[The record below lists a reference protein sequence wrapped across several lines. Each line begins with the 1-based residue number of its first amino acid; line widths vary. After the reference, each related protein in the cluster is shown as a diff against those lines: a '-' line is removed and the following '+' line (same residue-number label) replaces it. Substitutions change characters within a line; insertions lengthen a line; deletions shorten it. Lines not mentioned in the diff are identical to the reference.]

1 MEKVMPNVGS
11 AAAGTVSSS
20 SPKTVKASD
29 KNVFSKL
36 VNKSKSKTQ
45 TKVNQKNAGQDN
57 GGKDDGKKVSD
68 NSKQDADD
76 KKVAVKDQQS
86 DEKQTEKDQTT
97 DETQAATVQA
107 EIQPVQVQEVKAISE
122 TDVKPSVT
130 ENQTSDA
137 ATVSEVSESDS
148 DQKLATIQQT
158 VTIDVQTDEAQAQ
171 PAEDADEKT
180 QASAATTQNG
190 QTVDVQTKDNVQTSR
205 EQMQAVQATSVA
217 QTQQTS
223 QNQVQ
228 QATNQQQQA
237 QTTVKVEEVGTVQN
251 VETQASDAK
260 VDLNELATL
269 NNQAQALQT
278 APADTKAAFLA
289 KMNVATTRA
298 AEKLAQPIVE
308 KVSTS
313 VGQNG
318 GLKTIT
324 LQLTPAKLGNVR
336 VVMHVSEQGI
346 SLKFNVQTDQA
357 KQLLQSVTGKLEQI
371 LKNAEANSTQRATQ
385 SFNLQKTD
393 QPETVTKTPQFE
405 QDTSSL
411 LNSNQNGSQ
420 QFNQNGMRQMRTV
433 NGYRKAPVLET
444 KQEDEDKKEQ
454 VPTSTISILA

>member
-1 MEKVMPNVGS
+1 MEKVMPNVGL
-11 AAAGTVSSS
+11 AAAETVSSS

-29 KNVFSKL
+29 KNAFSKL

-45 TKVNQKNAGQDN
+45 TKVNQKNAGQNNDE
-57 GGKDDGKKVSD
+57 KDDGKKVSD
-68 NSKQDADD
+68 NSKQNDDD
-76 KKVAVKDQQS
+76 KKVAIKDQQS

-107 EIQPVQVQEVKAISE
+107 EVQPVQVQEVKAISE

-130 ENQTSDA
+130 ENKTSDA

-148 DQKLATIQQT
+148 DQKSATIQQT
-158 VTIDVQTDEAQAQ
+158 IMTDVETEKVQAQ
-171 PAEDADEKT
+171 PIEDADEKT
-180 QASAATTQNG
+180 QASVAAPQDEK
-190 QTVDVQTKDNVQTSR
+190 TVDVQTNVQTSQER
-205 EQMQAVQATSVA
+205 MQAVQATSVV
-217 QTQQTS
+217 QTQQTA

-228 QATNQQQQA
+228 QATNQQQQT

-251 VETQASDAK
+251 VEAQASDAK
-260 VDLNELATL
+260 VDFNELATL
-269 NNQAQALQT
+269 NNQSQTLQS
-278 APADTKAAFLA
+278 APADTKAAFSA

-308 KVSTS
+308 KISTS
-313 VGQNG
+313 VAPNG

-411 LNSNQNGSQ
+411 LNSNQNGAQ

-433 NGYRKAPVLET
+433 NGYRKAPVLEA
-444 KQEDEDKKEQ
+444 KQEDDDKKEQ

>member
-1 MEKVMPNVGS
+1 MGKAIPNVNS
-11 AAAGTVSSS
+11 VAVESVSSTS
-20 SPKTVKASD
+20 QKTVKASD
-29 KNVFSKL
+29 KNAFSKL
-36 VNKSKSKTQ
+36 VNKSRSKTQ
-45 TKVNQKNAGQDN
+45 AKVNQKNVGQNND
-57 GGKDDGKKVSD
+57 GKDDGKKVSD

-76 KKVAVKDQQS
+76 KKVAVKDQQF
-86 DEKQTEKDQTT
+86 DEKQTEKDQT
-97 DETQAATVQA
+97 ATVQA

-130 ENQTSDA
+130 EDQTSDA

-148 DQKLATIQQT
+148 DQKSATVQQT
-158 VTIDVQTDEAQAQ
+158 GTTDVQTEEVQAQ

-180 QASAATTQNG
+180 QASAAMAQNE
-190 QTVDVQTKDNVQTSR
+190 QTVDVQTNVQTSQ

-228 QATNQQQQA
+228 QATNQPQQTQS
-237 QTTVKVEEVGTVQN
+237 TVKVEEVGTVQN

-269 NNQAQALQT
+269 NNQAQALQS
-278 APADTKAAFLA
+278 APADTKAAFSA

-313 VGQNG
+313 VAPNG

-346 SLKFNVQTDQA
+346 SLKFNVQNDQA

-371 LKNAEANSTQRATQ
+371 LKNAEANATQRTTQ
-385 SFNLQKTD
+385 SFNLQKAD

>member
-1 MEKVMPNVGS
+1 MGKAIPNVNS
-11 AAAGTVSSS
+11 VAVESVSSTS
-20 SPKTVKASD
+20 QKTVKASD
-29 KNVFSKL
+29 KNAFSKL
-36 VNKSKSKTQ
+36 VNKSRSKTQ
-45 TKVNQKNAGQDN
+45 AKVNQKNVGQNND
-57 GGKDDGKKVSD
+57 GKDDGKKVSD

-76 KKVAVKDQQS
+76 KKVAVKDQQF
-86 DEKQTEKDQTT
+86 DEKQTEKDQT
-97 DETQAATVQA
+97 ATVQA

-130 ENQTSDA
+130 EDQTSDA

-148 DQKLATIQQT
+148 DQKSATVQQT
-158 VTIDVQTDEAQAQ
+158 GTTDVQTEEVQAQ

-180 QASAATTQNG
+180 QASAAMAQNE
-190 QTVDVQTKDNVQTSR
+190 QTVDVQTNVQTSQ

-217 QTQQTS
+217 QTQQTN

-228 QATNQQQQA
+228 QATNQPQQTQS
-237 QTTVKVEEVGTVQN
+237 TVKVEEVGTVQN

-269 NNQAQALQT
+269 NNQAQALQS
-278 APADTKAAFLA
+278 APADTKAAFSA

>member
-11 AAAGTVSSS
+11 ATVESVSGTSQ
-20 SPKTVKASD
+20 KTVKASD
-29 KNVFSKL
+29 KNAFSKL
-36 VNKSKSKTQ
+36 VNKSRSKTQ

-57 GGKDDGKKVSD
+57 DGKDDGKKVSD
-68 NSKQDADD
+68 NAKQNDDD

-86 DEKQTEKDQTT
+86 DEKQTEKDQT
-97 DETQAATVQA
+97 ATVQA

-122 TDVKPSVT
+122 TDVKSSVT

-180 QASAATTQNG
+180 QASAAMAQNE
-190 QTVDVQTKDNVQTSR
+190 QTVDVQTNVQTSQ

-217 QTQQTS
+217 QTQQTN

-228 QATNQQQQA
+228 QATNQPQQTQS
-237 QTTVKVEEVGTVQN
+237 TVKVEEVGTVQN
-251 VETQASDAK
+251 VEAQASDAK

-269 NNQAQALQT
+269 NNQAQALQS
-278 APADTKAAFLA
+278 APADTKAAFSA

-371 LKNAEANSTQRATQ
+371 LKNAEANATQRTTQ
-385 SFNLQKTD
+385 SFNLQKAD

>member
-11 AAAGTVSSS
+11 ATVESVSGTSQ
-20 SPKTVKASD
+20 KTVKASD
-29 KNVFSKL
+29 KNAFSKL

-45 TKVNQKNAGQDN
+45 AKVNQKNAGQNND
-57 GGKDDGKKVSD
+57 GKDDGKKVSD

-86 DEKQTEKDQTT
+86 DEKQTEKDQT
-97 DETQAATVQA
+97 ATVQA

-158 VTIDVQTDEAQAQ
+158 VTIDVQTEEVQAQ

-180 QASAATTQNG
+180 QASAAMAQNE
-190 QTVDVQTKDNVQTSR
+190 QTVDVQTNVQTSQ

-217 QTQQTS
+217 QTQQTN

-228 QATNQQQQA
+228 QATNQPQQTQS
-237 QTTVKVEEVGTVQN
+237 TVKVEEVGTVQN
-251 VETQASDAK
+251 VEAQASDAK

-269 NNQAQALQT
+269 NNQAQALQS
-278 APADTKAAFLA
+278 APADTKAAFSA

-371 LKNAEANSTQRATQ
+371 LKNAEANATQRTTQ
-385 SFNLQKTD
+385 SFNLQKAD

>member
-11 AAAGTVSSS
+11 AAVESVSST

-29 KNVFSKL
+29 KNAFSKL

-45 TKVNQKNAGQDN
+45 TKVNQKNAGQNND
-57 GGKDDGKKVSD
+57 GEDDGKKVSD

-86 DEKQTEKDQTT
+86 DETQT
-97 DETQAATVQA
+97 ATVQV
-107 EIQPVQVQEVKAISE
+107 EVQPVQIQVDKAIAE
-122 TDVKPSVT
+122 TDVKSSVT
-130 ENQTSDA
+130 ESETPDA
-137 ATVSEVSESDS
+137 TTVSEVLESDS
-148 DQKLATIQQT
+148 GQESATVQQT
-158 VTIDVQTDEAQAQ
+158 VTADVQTEEVQTQ
-171 PAEDADEKT
+171 PTEDADEKT
-180 QASAATTQNG
+180 QASAATTQG
-190 QTVDVQTKDNVQTSR
+190 EKTVDVQANVQTNDNVQMSQ
-205 EQMQAVQATSVA
+205 EQAQAVQVTSVA
-217 QTQQTS
+217 QTQQAE

-237 QTTVKVEEVGTVQN
+237 QANVKVEEVGTVQN
-251 VETQASDAK
+251 VEAQASEAK

-269 NNQAQALQT
+269 NNQAQALQN
-278 APADTKAAFLA
+278 APADTKAAFSA

-385 SFNLQKTD
+385 SFNLQKSE

-411 LNSNQNGSQ
+411 LNSNQNGAQ
-420 QFNQNGMRQMRTV
+420 QFDQKGLRQMRTV
-433 NGYRKAPVLET
+433 NGYRKAPVLES

>member
-11 AAAGTVSSS
+11 ATVESVSGT
-20 SPKTVKASD
+20 SPKTVKASN
-29 KNVFSKL
+29 KNAFSKL

-45 TKVNQKNAGQDN
+45 AKVNQKNADQNND
-57 GGKDDGKKVSD
+57 GKDDGKKVSD

-76 KKVAVKDQQS
+76 KKVAGKDQQS
-86 DEKQTEKDQTT
+86 DEKQTEKDQT
-97 DETQAATVQA
+97 ATVQA
-107 EIQPVQVQEVKAISE
+107 EVQQVQVQEVKAISE

-130 ENQTSDA
+130 ENKTSDA

-148 DQKLATIQQT
+148 DQKSATVQQT
-158 VTIDVQTDEAQAQ
+158 GTTDVQTEEVQAQ

-180 QASAATTQNG
+180 QASAAMAQNE
-190 QTVDVQTKDNVQTSR
+190 QTVDVQTNVQTSQ

-217 QTQQTS
+217 QTQQTN

-228 QATNQQQQA
+228 QATNQPQQTQS
-237 QTTVKVEEVGTVQN
+237 TVKVEEVGTVQN
-251 VETQASDAK
+251 VEAQASDAK

-269 NNQAQALQT
+269 NNQAQAIQT
-278 APADTKAAFLA
+278 APADTKAAFSA

-313 VGQNG
+313 VAPNG

-336 VVMHVSEQGI
+336 IVMHVSEQGI
-346 SLKFNVQTDQA
+346 SLKFNVQNDQA

-371 LKNAEANSTQRATQ
+371 LKNAEANATQRTTQ
-385 SFNLQKTD
+385 SFNLQKAD
-393 QPETVTKTPQFE
+393 QLETVTKTPQFE

>member
-1 MEKVMPNVGS
+1 MGKAIPNVNS
-11 AAAGTVSSS
+11 VAVESVSSTS
-20 SPKTVKASD
+20 QKTVKASD
-29 KNVFSKL
+29 KNAFSKL
-36 VNKSKSKTQ
+36 VNKSRSKTQ
-45 TKVNQKNAGQDN
+45 AKVNQKNVGQNND
-57 GGKDDGKKVSD
+57 GKDDGKKVSD

-76 KKVAVKDQQS
+76 KKVAVKDQQF
-86 DEKQTEKDQTT
+86 DEKQTEKDQT
-97 DETQAATVQA
+97 ATVQA

-130 ENQTSDA
+130 EDQTSDA

-148 DQKLATIQQT
+148 DQKSATVQQT
-158 VTIDVQTDEAQAQ
+158 GTTDVQTEEVQAQ

-180 QASAATTQNG
+180 QASAAMAQNE
-190 QTVDVQTKDNVQTSR
+190 QTVDVQTNVQTSQ

-217 QTQQTS
+217 QTQQTN

-228 QATNQQQQA
+228 QATNQPQQTQS
-237 QTTVKVEEVGTVQN
+237 TVKVEEVGTVQN

-269 NNQAQALQT
+269 NNQAQALQS
-278 APADTKAAFLA
+278 APADTKAAFSA

-371 LKNAEANSTQRATQ
+371 LKNAEANATQRATQ

>member
-11 AAAGTVSSS
+11 VTVEAVSSTS
-20 SPKTVKASD
+20 QKTVKASD
-29 KNVFSKL
+29 KNAFSKL
-36 VNKSKSKTQ
+36 VSKSRAKTQ
-45 TKVNQKNAGQDN
+45 TKVNQKKAGQN
-57 GGKDDGKKVSD
+57 NAGKDDGKKVSD

-76 KKVAVKDQQS
+76 KKVAGKDQQS
-86 DEKQTEKDQTT
+86 DEKQTEKDQT
-97 DETQAATVQA
+97 ATVQA
-107 EIQPVQVQEVKAISE
+107 EVQQVQVQEVKAISE

-130 ENQTSDA
+130 ENKTSDA
-137 ATVSEVSESDS
+137 ATVSEVLESDS
-148 DQKLATIQQT
+148 DQKSATVQQT
-158 VTIDVQTDEAQAQ
+158 GTTDVQTEEVQAQ

-180 QASAATTQNG
+180 QASAAMAQNE
-190 QTVDVQTKDNVQTSR
+190 QTVDVQTSQ

-217 QTQQTS
+217 QTQQTN

-228 QATNQQQQA
+228 QATNQPQQTQS
-237 QTTVKVEEVGTVQN
+237 TVKVEEVGTVQN
-251 VETQASDAK
+251 VEAQASDAK

-269 NNQAQALQT
+269 NNQAQALQS
-278 APADTKAAFLA
+278 APADTKAAFSA

-371 LKNAEANSTQRATQ
+371 LKNAEANATQRATQ

>member
-1 MEKVMPNVGS
+1 MEKVMSNVGS
-11 AAAGTVSSS
+11 ATIESVSSTS
-20 SPKTVKASD
+20 QKTVKASD
-29 KNVFSKL
+29 KNAFSKL

-45 TKVNQKNAGQDN
+45 AKVNQKNAGQNND
-57 GGKDDGKKVSD
+57 GKDDGKKVSD

-86 DEKQTEKDQTT
+86 DEKQTEKDQT
-97 DETQAATVQA
+97 ATVQA
-107 EIQPVQVQEVKAISE
+107 EVQVQVQEVKAISE

-130 ENQTSDA
+130 ENQSSDA

-171 PAEDADEKT
+171 PSEDADEKT

-190 QTVDVQTKDNVQTSR
+190 QTGDVQTKDNVQTSL
-205 EQMQAVQATSVA
+205 EQMQAVQATSIA

-228 QATNQQQQA
+228 QATNQTQAMNQPQQTQS
-237 QTTVKVEEVGTVQN
+237 TVKVEEVGTVQN
-251 VETQASDAK
+251 VETQESDAK

-269 NNQAQALQT
+269 NNQAQAIQT
-278 APADTKAAFLA
+278 APADTKAAFSA

-313 VGQNG
+313 VAPNG

-336 VVMHVSEQGI
+336 IVMHVSEQGI

-371 LKNAEANSTQRATQ
+371 LKNAEANATQRTTQ
-385 SFNLQKTD
+385 SFNLQKAD

>member
-1 MEKVMPNVGS
+1 MGKAIPNVNS
-11 AAAGTVSSS
+11 VAVESVSSTS
-20 SPKTVKASD
+20 QKTVKASD
-29 KNVFSKL
+29 KNAFSKL
-36 VNKSKSKTQ
+36 VNKSRSKTQ
-45 TKVNQKNAGQDN
+45 AKVNQKNVGQNND
-57 GGKDDGKKVSD
+57 GKDDGKKVSD
-68 NSKQDADD
+68 NSKQDTDD
-76 KKVAVKDQQS
+76 KKVAVKDQQF
-86 DEKQTEKDQTT
+86 DEKQTEKDQT
-97 DETQAATVQA
+97 ATVQA

-130 ENQTSDA
+130 EDQTSDA

-148 DQKLATIQQT
+148 DQKSATVQQT
-158 VTIDVQTDEAQAQ
+158 GTTDVQTEEVQAQ

-180 QASAATTQNG
+180 QASAAMAQNE
-190 QTVDVQTKDNVQTSR
+190 QTVDVQTNVQTSQ

-217 QTQQTS
+217 QTQQTN

-228 QATNQQQQA
+228 QATNQPQQTQS
-237 QTTVKVEEVGTVQN
+237 TVKVEEVGTVQN

-269 NNQAQALQT
+269 NNQAQALQS
-278 APADTKAAFLA
+278 APADTKAAFSA

-346 SLKFNVQTDQA
+346 SLKFNVQNDQA

-371 LKNAEANSTQRATQ
+371 LKNAEANATQRATQ

>member
-11 AAAGTVSSS
+11 ATVESVSGT

-29 KNVFSKL
+29 KNAFSKL

-45 TKVNQKNAGQDN
+45 AKVNQKNADQNND
-57 GGKDDGKKVSD
+57 GKDDGKKVSD

-76 KKVAVKDQQS
+76 KKVAGKDQQS
-86 DEKQTEKDQTT
+86 DEKQTEKDQT
-97 DETQAATVQA
+97 AT
-107 EIQPVQVQEVKAISE
+107 VQVQEVKAISE

-137 ATVSEVSESDS
+137 TTVSEVSESDS
-148 DQKLATIQQT
+148 DQKSAMIQQT

-228 QATNQQQQA
+228 QATNQPQQTQS
-237 QTTVKVEEVGTVQN
+237 TVKVEEVGTVQN

-269 NNQAQALQT
+269 NNQAQAIQT
-278 APADTKAAFLA
+278 APADTKAAFSA

-308 KVSTS
+308 KISTS
-313 VGQNG
+313 VAPNG

-336 VVMHVSEQGI
+336 IVMHVSEQGI

-371 LKNAEANSTQRATQ
+371 LKNAEANATQRTTQ
-385 SFNLQKTD
+385 SFNLQKAD

>member
-11 AAAGTVSSS
+11 VTVEAVSSTS
-20 SPKTVKASD
+20 QKTVKASD
-29 KNVFSKL
+29 KNAFSKL
-36 VNKSKSKTQ
+36 VSKSRAKTQ
-45 TKVNQKNAGQDN
+45 TKVNQKKAGQN
-57 GGKDDGKKVSD
+57 NAGKDDGKKVSD

-76 KKVAVKDQQS
+76 KKVAGKDQQS
-86 DEKQTEKDQTT
+86 DEKQTEKDQT
-97 DETQAATVQA
+97 ATVQA
-107 EIQPVQVQEVKAISE
+107 EVQQVQVQEVKAISE

-130 ENQTSDA
+130 ENKTSDA
-137 ATVSEVSESDS
+137 ATVSEVLESDS
-148 DQKLATIQQT
+148 DQKSATVQQT
-158 VTIDVQTDEAQAQ
+158 GTTDVQTEEVQAQ

-180 QASAATTQNG
+180 QASAAMAQNE
-190 QTVDVQTKDNVQTSR
+190 QTVDVQTNVQTSQ

-217 QTQQTS
+217 QTQQTA
-223 QNQVQ
+223 QNKVQ
-228 QATNQQQQA
+228 QATNQQQAMNQPQQTQA
-237 QTTVKVEEVGTVQN
+237 TVKVEEVGTVQN
-251 VETQASDAK
+251 VEAQASDAK

-269 NNQAQALQT
+269 NNQAQALQS
-278 APADTKAAFLA
+278 APADTKAAFSA

>member
-1 MEKVMPNVGS
+1 MGKAIPNVNS
-11 AAAGTVSSS
+11 VAVESVSSTS
-20 SPKTVKASD
+20 QKTVKASD
-29 KNVFSKL
+29 KNAFSKL
-36 VNKSKSKTQ
+36 VNKSRSKTQ
-45 TKVNQKNAGQDN
+45 AKVNQKNVGQNND
-57 GGKDDGKKVSD
+57 GKDDGKKVSD

-76 KKVAVKDQQS
+76 KKVAVKDQQF
-86 DEKQTEKDQTT
+86 DEKQTEKDQT
-97 DETQAATVQA
+97 ATVQA

-130 ENQTSDA
+130 EDQTSDA

-148 DQKLATIQQT
+148 DQKSATVQQT
-158 VTIDVQTDEAQAQ
+158 GTTDVQTEEVQAQ
-171 PAEDADEKT
+171 TAEDADEKT
-180 QASAATTQNG
+180 QASAAMAQNE
-190 QTVDVQTKDNVQTSR
+190 QTVDVQTNVQTSQ

-217 QTQQTS
+217 QTQQTN

-228 QATNQQQQA
+228 QATNQPQQTQS
-237 QTTVKVEEVGTVQN
+237 TVKVEEVGTVQN

-269 NNQAQALQT
+269 NNQAQALQS
-278 APADTKAAFLA
+278 APADTKAAFSA

-346 SLKFNVQTDQA
+346 SLKFNVQNDQA

-371 LKNAEANSTQRATQ
+371 LKNAEANATQRATQ

>member
-11 AAAGTVSSS
+11 ATVESVSGT

-29 KNVFSKL
+29 KNAFSKL

-45 TKVNQKNAGQDN
+45 AKVNQKNADQNND
-57 GGKDDGKKVSD
+57 GKDDGKKVSD

-76 KKVAVKDQQS
+76 KKVAGKDQQS
-86 DEKQTEKDQTT
+86 DEKQTEKDQT
-97 DETQAATVQA
+97 ATVQA

-130 ENQTSDA
+130 ENKTSDA

-148 DQKLATIQQT
+148 DQKSATVQQT
-158 VTIDVQTDEAQAQ
+158 GTTDVQTEEVQAQ

-180 QASAATTQNG
+180 QASAAMAQNE
-190 QTVDVQTKDNVQTSR
+190 QTVDVQTNVQTSQ

-217 QTQQTS
+217 QTQQTN

-228 QATNQQQQA
+228 QATNQPQQTQS
-237 QTTVKVEEVGTVQN
+237 TVKVEEVGTVQN

-269 NNQAQALQT
+269 NNQAQAIQT
-278 APADTKAAFLA
+278 APADTKAAFSA

-308 KVSTS
+308 KISTS
-313 VGQNG
+313 VAPNG

-336 VVMHVSEQGI
+336 IVMHVSEQGI

-371 LKNAEANSTQRATQ
+371 LKNAEANATQRTTQ
-385 SFNLQKTD
+385 SFNLQKAD

>member
-1 MEKVMPNVGS
+1 MGKAIPNVNS
-11 AAAGTVSSS
+11 VAVESVSSTS
-20 SPKTVKASD
+20 QKTVKASD
-29 KNVFSKL
+29 KNAFSKL
-36 VNKSKSKTQ
+36 VNKSRSKTQ
-45 TKVNQKNAGQDN
+45 AKVNQKNVGQNND
-57 GGKDDGKKVSD
+57 GKDDGKKVSD

-76 KKVAVKDQQS
+76 KKVAVKDQQF
-86 DEKQTEKDQTT
+86 DEKQTEKDQT
-97 DETQAATVQA
+97 ATVQA

-130 ENQTSDA
+130 EDQTSDA

-148 DQKLATIQQT
+148 DQKSATVQQT
-158 VTIDVQTDEAQAQ
+158 GTTDVQTEEVQAQ

-180 QASAATTQNG
+180 QASAAMAQNE
-190 QTVDVQTKDNVQTSR
+190 QTVDVQTSQ

-217 QTQQTS
+217 QTQQTN

-228 QATNQQQQA
+228 QATNQPQQTQS
-237 QTTVKVEEVGTVQN
+237 TVKVEEVGTVQN

-269 NNQAQALQT
+269 NNQAQALQS
-278 APADTKAAFLA
+278 APADTKAAFSA

-346 SLKFNVQTDQA
+346 SLKFNVQNDQA

-371 LKNAEANSTQRATQ
+371 LKNAEANATQRATQ

>member
-11 AAAGTVSSS
+11 ATVESVSGT

-29 KNVFSKL
+29 KNAFSKL

-45 TKVNQKNAGQDN
+45 AKVNQKNADQNND
-57 GGKDDGKKVSD
+57 GKDDGKKVSD

-76 KKVAVKDQQS
+76 KKVAGKDQQS
-86 DEKQTEKDQTT
+86 DEKQTEKDQT
-97 DETQAATVQA
+97 ATVQA
-107 EIQPVQVQEVKAISE
+107 EVQQVQVQEVKAISE

-130 ENQTSDA
+130 ENKTSDA

-148 DQKLATIQQT
+148 DQKSATVQQT
-158 VTIDVQTDEAQAQ
+158 GTTDVQTEEVQAQ

-180 QASAATTQNG
+180 QASAAMAQNE
-190 QTVDVQTKDNVQTSR
+190 QTVDVQTSQ

-217 QTQQTS
+217 QTQQTN

-228 QATNQQQQA
+228 QATNQPQQTQS
-237 QTTVKVEEVGTVQN
+237 TVKVEEVGTVQN
-251 VETQASDAK
+251 VEAQASDAK

-269 NNQAQALQT
+269 NNQAQAIQT
-278 APADTKAAFLA
+278 APADTKAAFSA

>member
-1 MEKVMPNVGS
+1 MGKAIPNVNS
-11 AAAGTVSSS
+11 VAVESVSSTS
-20 SPKTVKASD
+20 QKTVKASD
-29 KNVFSKL
+29 KNAFSKL
-36 VNKSKSKTQ
+36 VNKSRSKTQ
-45 TKVNQKNAGQDN
+45 AKVNQKNVGQNND
-57 GGKDDGKKVSD
+57 GKDDGKKVSD

-76 KKVAVKDQQS
+76 KKVAVKDQQF
-86 DEKQTEKDQTT
+86 DEKQTEKDQT
-97 DETQAATVQA
+97 ATVQA

-130 ENQTSDA
+130 EDQTSDA

-148 DQKLATIQQT
+148 DQKSATVQQT
-158 VTIDVQTDEAQAQ
+158 GTTDVQTEEVQAQ

-180 QASAATTQNG
+180 QASAAMAQNE
-190 QTVDVQTKDNVQTSR
+190 QTVDVQTNVQTSQ

-217 QTQQTS
+217 QTQQTN

-228 QATNQQQQA
+228 QATNQPQQTQS
-237 QTTVKVEEVGTVQN
+237 TVKVEEVGTVQN

-269 NNQAQALQT
+269 NNQAQALQS
-278 APADTKAAFLA
+278 APADTKAAFSA

-346 SLKFNVQTDQA
+346 SLKFNVQNDQA

-371 LKNAEANSTQRATQ
+371 LKNAEANATQRTTQ
-385 SFNLQKTD
+385 SFNLQKAD

>member
-1 MEKVMPNVGS
+1 M
-11 AAAGTVSSS
+11 
-20 SPKTVKASD
+20 
-29 KNVFSKL
+29 
-36 VNKSKSKTQ
+36 
-45 TKVNQKNAGQDN
+45 
-57 GGKDDGKKVSD
+57 
-68 NSKQDADD
+68 
-76 KKVAVKDQQS
+76 
-86 DEKQTEKDQTT
+86 
-97 DETQAATVQA
+97 
-107 EIQPVQVQEVKAISE
+107 
-122 TDVKPSVT
+122 KPSVT
-130 ENQTSDA
+130 EDQTSDA

-148 DQKLATIQQT
+148 EQKPATIQQT

-217 QTQQTS
+217 QTQQTN

-228 QATNQQQQA
+228 QATNQPQQTQS
-237 QTTVKVEEVGTVQN
+237 TVKVEEVGTVQN

-269 NNQAQALQT
+269 NNQAQAIQT
-278 APADTKAAFLA
+278 APADTKAAFSA

-313 VGQNG
+313 VAPNG

-336 VVMHVSEQGI
+336 IVMHVSEQGI

-371 LKNAEANSTQRATQ
+371 LKNAEANATQRTTQ
-385 SFNLQKTD
+385 SFNLQKAD

>member
-11 AAAGTVSSS
+11 ATVESVSGTSQ
-20 SPKTVKASD
+20 KTVKASD
-29 KNVFSKL
+29 KNAFSKL
-36 VNKSKSKTQ
+36 VNKSRSKTQ

-57 GGKDDGKKVSD
+57 DGKDDGKKVSD
-68 NSKQDADD
+68 NAKQNDDD

-86 DEKQTEKDQTT
+86 DEKQTEKDQT
-97 DETQAATVQA
+97 ATVQA

-137 ATVSEVSESDS
+137 STVSEVSESDS

-180 QASAATTQNG
+180 QASAAMAQNE
-190 QTVDVQTKDNVQTSR
+190 QTVDVQTNVQTSQ

-217 QTQQTS
+217 QTQQTN

-228 QATNQQQQA
+228 QATNQPQQTQS
-237 QTTVKVEEVGTVQN
+237 TVKVEEVGTVQN
-251 VETQASDAK
+251 VEAQASDAK

-269 NNQAQALQT
+269 NNQAQALQS
-278 APADTKAAFLA
+278 APADTKAAFSA

-371 LKNAEANSTQRATQ
+371 LKNAEANATQRTTQ
-385 SFNLQKTD
+385 SFNLQKAD

>member
-1 MEKVMPNVGS
+1 MEKVMSNVGS
-11 AAAGTVSSS
+11 ATVESVSGTSQ
-20 SPKTVKASD
+20 KTVKASD
-29 KNVFSKL
+29 KNAFSKL
-36 VNKSKSKTQ
+36 VNKSRSKTQ
-45 TKVNQKNAGQDN
+45 AKVNQKNAGQNND
-57 GGKDDGKKVSD
+57 GKDDGKKVSD

-86 DEKQTEKDQTT
+86 DEKQTEKDQT
-97 DETQAATVQA
+97 AT
-107 EIQPVQVQEVKAISE
+107 VQVQEVKAISE

-130 ENQTSDA
+130 ENQTSDS

-158 VTIDVQTDEAQAQ
+158 VTIDVQTDEAQVQ

-217 QTQQTS
+217 QTQQTN

-228 QATNQQQQA
+228 QATNQPQQTQS
-237 QTTVKVEEVGTVQN
+237 TVKVEEVGTVQN

-269 NNQAQALQT
+269 NNQAQAIQT
-278 APADTKAAFLA
+278 APADTKAAFSA

-313 VGQNG
+313 VAPNG

-336 VVMHVSEQGI
+336 IVMHVSEQGI

-371 LKNAEANSTQRATQ
+371 LKNAEANATQRTTQ
-385 SFNLQKTD
+385 SFNLQKAD

>member
-11 AAAGTVSSS
+11 ATVESVSGTSQ
-20 SPKTVKASD
+20 KTVKASD
-29 KNVFSKL
+29 KNAFSKL

-45 TKVNQKNAGQDN
+45 AKVNQKNAGQNND
-57 GGKDDGKKVSD
+57 GKDDGKKVSD
-68 NSKQDADD
+68 NSKQNADD
-76 KKVAVKDQQS
+76 KKVAGKDQQS
-86 DEKQTEKDQTT
+86 DEKQTEKDQT
-97 DETQAATVQA
+97 ATVQA

-137 ATVSEVSESDS
+137 STVSEVSESDS

-180 QASAATTQNG
+180 QAPAATTQNG

-217 QTQQTS
+217 QTQQTN

-251 VETQASDAK
+251 VEAQAGDAK

-269 NNQAQALQT
+269 NNQAQALQN
-278 APADTKAAFLA
+278 APADTKAAFSA

-313 VGQNG
+313 VAPNG

-346 SLKFNVQTDQA
+346 SLKFNVQNDQA

-371 LKNAEANSTQRATQ
+371 LKNAEANATQRTTQ

-420 QFNQNGMRQMRTV
+420 QFTQNGMRQMRTV

>member
-1 MEKVMPNVGS
+1 MEKAIPNISSVAVES
-11 AAAGTVSSS
+11 VSGTSQ
-20 SPKTVKASD
+20 KTVKASD
-29 KNVFSKL
+29 KNAFSKL

-45 TKVNQKNAGQDN
+45 AKVNQKNAGQNND
-57 GGKDDGKKVSD
+57 GKDDGKKVSD

-86 DEKQTEKDQTT
+86 DEKQTEKDQT
-97 DETQAATVQA
+97 ATVQA

-148 DQKLATIQQT
+148 DQKPATIQQT

-171 PAEDADEKT
+171 LAEDADEKA

-190 QTVDVQTKDNVQTSR
+190 QIVDVQTSR

-217 QTQQTS
+217 QTQQTN

-228 QATNQQQQA
+228 QATNQPQQTQS
-237 QTTVKVEEVGTVQN
+237 TVKVEEVGTVQN

-269 NNQAQALQT
+269 NNQAQAIQT
-278 APADTKAAFLA
+278 APADTKAAFSA

-313 VGQNG
+313 VAPNG

-336 VVMHVSEQGI
+336 IVMHVSEQGI

-371 LKNAEANSTQRATQ
+371 LKNAEANATQRTTQ
-385 SFNLQKTD
+385 SFNLQKAD